1 MSKSNRGGLTGRRSG
16 GTVTVIEEPVRR
28 SAVRKAKIVFWI
40 CWITIGL
47 LSATVLASKWHPIL
61 ALLAGMAIGLVAAA
75 VIAALVIAWPV
86 LRALWWWTP
95 EIGLTLGLV
104 TGWVDLADHT
114 TLPIRLAV
122 VVSITGVPAA
132 IPQVRRRI
140 VATVWCLITRHR
152 IRTCFTEFIITNRTG
167 SLPFLLLTIP
177 TSVGERVW
185 IWLRPGL
192 ALVRHSGPAR
202 PDRRGLLGRCRD
214 RRIGLGVQLGP
225 DPAGHQTPRR
235 PHRRDRLPAARARQ
249 ARHPTPG
256 PGPRGPARAHR
267 AGPARRQRRRR
278 HPTTQAHPA
287 HAHAHPGGQENTR
300 PHPGPDRRRP
310 RRRRLPLTQS
320 PGAFTRRS
328 ERPIHTAEPQ
338 PAA

>member
-47 LSATVLASKWHPIL
+47 LAATVLASKWHPIL
-61 ALLAGMAIGLVAAA
+61 ALLAGAAIGLAAA
-75 VIAALVIAWPV
+75 AIIAALVIAWPV

-132 IPQVRRRI
+132 IPQVRRRL

-152 IRTCFTEFIITNRTG
+152 IRTCFAEFIITNRTG

-192 ALVRHSGPAR
+192 ALSDIQ
-202 PDRRGLLGRCRD
+202 DRLDLIAVACWADVAIAESASASNSALIRLDIKRRDALTGAIASPLLGL
-214 RRIGLGVQLGP
+214 IKPG
-225 DPAGHQTPRR
+225 T
-235 PHRRDRLPAARARQ
+235 AA
-249 ARHPTPG
+249 T
-256 PGPRGPARAHR
+256 GPRPGPARAHR

-278 HPTTQAHPA
+278 HPTPPAHPA

-310 RRRRLPLTQS
+310 RRRRLPLTHS
-320 PGAFTRRS
+320 PGAFTRRC
-328 ERPIHTAEPQ
+328 
-338 PAA
+338 

>member
-1 MSKSNRGGLTGRRSG
+1 M
-16 GTVTVIEEPVRR
+16 
-28 SAVRKAKIVFWI
+28 
-40 CWITIGL
+40 
-47 LSATVLASKWHPIL
+47 
-61 ALLAGMAIGLVAAA
+61 
-75 VIAALVIAWPV
+75 IAWPV

-152 IRTCFTEFIITNRTG
+152 IRTCFAEFIITNRTG
-167 SLPFLLLTIP
+167 SLPFLLWTIP
-177 TSVGERVW
+177 TSVGERAW

-192 ALVRHSGPAR
+192 ALSDIQ
-202 PDRRGLLGRCRD
+202 DRLDLIAVACWADVAIAESASASNSALIRLDIKRRDALTGAVASPLLG
-214 RRIGLGVQLGP
+214 L
-225 DPAGHQTPRR
+225 H
-235 PHRRDRLPAARARQ
+235 Q

-256 PGPRGPARAHR
+256 PGSPGPARAHR
-267 AGPARRQRRRR
+267 AGPARRHRRRR
-278 HPTTQAHPA
+278 HPPTQAHPA
-287 HAHAHPGGQENTR
+287 HAHAHQGGQENPR

-320 PGAFTRRS
+320 PGAFTRRC
-328 ERPIHTAEPQ
+328 
-338 PAA
+338 

>member
-40 CWITIGL
+40 LWITIGL
-47 LSATVLASKWHPIL
+47 LSATVLASRWHPIL
-61 ALLAGMAIGLVAAA
+61 ALLAGMAIGLAGAA

-114 TLPIRLAV
+114 TLPIRLVA
-122 VVSITGVPAA
+122 VVSITGVPTA
-132 IPQVRRRI
+132 IPQVRRRV

-152 IRTCFTEFIITNRTG
+152 IRTCFAEFIITNRTG

-177 TSVGERVW
+177 TSVGERAW

-192 ALVRHSGPAR
+192 ALDDIQSRLDLIAVACWADTAIAESSSASNSALIRL
-202 PDRRGLLGRCRD
+202 DIKRRDALTGAIASPLLGLIKPGTASRD
-214 RRIGLGVQLGP
+214 HDQDLPVPTALDLP
-225 DPAGHQTPRR
+225 DVTAADVTPPRPAPLTRADRKTP
-235 PHRRDRLPAARARQ
+235 A
-249 ARHPTPG
+249 PTP
-256 PGPRGPARAHR
+256 A
-267 AGPARRQRRRR
+267 
-278 HPTTQAHPA
+278 PT
-287 HAHAHPGGQENTR
+287 GVD
-300 PHPGPDRRRP
+300 PDVADY
-310 RRRRLPLTQS
+310 L
-320 PGAFTRRS
+320 
-328 ERPIHTAEPQ
+328 
-338 PAA
+338 